1 MLNLG
6 TGKVEANIEDTM
18 TKLLATFCDQLIKSM
33 QDKLVE
39 RDRFASGVLHESI
52 DLIIGERSVSVKM
65 EDYWKF
71 VDKGVQGNG
80 KGTKGR
86 MKGVGSPFKYRNKMP
101 PMEAFKK
108 HIMNRGI
115 SIQGYSDKKRSLRA
129 GIRATK
135 GNPIEQAAWAMA
147 KSVQMYG
154 IDGVKFYS
162 DVVNDKAFGELVVAA
177 EKLLGKQLIY
187 EIRK

>member
-1 MLNLG
+1 MLIG
-6 TGKVEANIEDTM
+6 QSKVEANIEDTM
-18 TKLLATFCDQLIKSM
+18 TKLLATFCDQLIKAM
-33 QDKLVE
+33 QEKLVE
-39 RDRFASGVLHESI
+39 RDRVAAGVLYESI
-52 DLIIGERSVSVKM
+52 DLVIGERSVSVVM

-80 KGTKGR
+80 KGKSGKR
-86 MKGVGSPFKYRNKMP
+86 LKGVGSPFKYRNKMP

-115 SIQGYSDKKRSLRA
+115 SIKGYSNKKRSLRA
-129 GIRATK
+129 GIRAKK

-147 KSVQMYG
+147 KNVQMYG
-154 IDGVKFYS
+154 IDGIKFYS
-162 DVVNDKAFGELVVAA
+162 DVVNDKAFGELVLAA